1 MSPQLQKL
9 YDAFYASIGETA
21 KAGEVCAQAISELD
35 PTSWYETAKAKRTSP
50 Q

>member
-1 MSPQLQKL
+1 MSPELQKL
-9 YDAFYASIGETA
+9 YDDYNASIEATA

-35 PTSWYETAKAKRTSP
+35 PTSWYAQAKAKRTSL

>member
-1 MSPQLQKL
+1 MNPELQKL
-9 YDAFYASIGETA
+9 IEAYYASIGATA